1 MGSVMQASSQSRK
14 PEEIIRYL
22 KNEVQRLRDQNEEQ
36 SDHIEQLTSQYETYK
51 QENEQLRHRVETF

>member
-1 MGSVMQASSQSRK
+1 MQASSQSRK